1 MPVPTVSIL
10 GIANSAKAYE
20 LRDFMLRNGSD
31 YSWEEI
37 GSDEEAR
44 ALAGVDS
51 MQDARLP
58 MCKLRHG
65 SVLFNPSIQ
74 ELASALLW
82 YRKPKLASYDLAIFG
97 AGPAGLS
104 AAMYGASEGLKTI
117 VIERS
122 AVGGQ
127 ASSSS
132 RIENYLGF
140 PEGVSGWELTARAR
154 IQAQRLGAEIIIA
167 DEAIENV
174 ENSIG
179 VTYLAS
185 GTRIVARAVICATG
199 IDYNRLGLP
208 EEDRLLG
215 HGLYYG
221 AGSSEADLCTGRVFV
236 IGGGNSA
243 GQAALNFV
251 SHGRQVTM
259 LVRGRSLASTLS
271 TYLVDRIVQNDSI
284 EVRLDSVVTRIVGN
298 DSVQAIEYRSGQA
311 ASPTRVETKNVFVC
325 IGGSPRTS
333 WAGPLGIATDSRGYI
348 LTGSDLREED
358 LSPKHWKH
366 ASRPCYLQTSVPTMF
381 AAGDVRHNSVK
392 RCATAVGDGATAV
405 SMVHAYLS
413 QFQLASTTASA

>member
-1 MPVPTVSIL
+1 MPLPVVLIL

-20 LRDFMLRNGSD
+20 LRDFMLRNGSN
-31 YSWEEI
+31 YSWQEI
-37 GSDEEAR
+37 ASDDDAR
-44 ALAGVDS
+44 AFAGVDS
-51 MQDARLP
+51 MLDSRLP
-58 MCKLRHG
+58 ICKLQHG

-82 YRKPKLASYDLAIFG
+82 YSKPKLASYDLAIFG

-104 AAMYGASEGLKTI
+104 AAVYGASEGLKTI

-140 PEGVSGWELTARAR
+140 PDGVSGWELAARAR

-208 EEDRLLG
+208 EEERLLG

-221 AGSSEADLCTGRVFV
+221 AGSSEAGLCTGRVIV
-236 IGGGNSA
+236 VGGGNSA
-243 GQAALNFV
+243 GQAALNFAN
-251 SHGRQVTM
+251 HGRQVTM
-259 LVRGRSLASTLS
+259 LVRGISLANTLS
-271 TYLVDRIVQNDSI
+271 TYLVDRIIENDSI
-284 EVRLDSVVTRIVGN
+284 DVLLDTVVTRLVGN
-298 DSVQAIEYRSGQA
+298 DSVRALEYRSGQA
-311 ASPTRVETKNVFVC
+311 VLPTRVETRNIFVC
-325 IGGSPRTS
+325 IGGSPHTS
-333 WAGPLGIATDSRGYI
+333 WAGPLGIATDSKGYI
-348 LTGSDLREED
+348 LTGSDLRD
-358 LSPKHWKH
+358 ANLSPRYWKQGQ
-366 ASRPCYLQTSVPTMF
+366 RPCYLQTSVPTMF

-405 SMVHAYLS
+405 SMVHNYLS
-413 QFQLASTTASA
+413 RST

>member
-1 MPVPTVSIL
+1 MPLPVVAIL

-31 YSWEEI
+31 YSWHEI
-37 GSDEEAR
+37 GSDEDAR
-44 ALAGVDS
+44 LLAGVDS
-51 MQDARLP
+51 MLDSRLP
-58 MCKLRHG
+58 MCKLQHG

-82 YRKPKLASYDLAIFG
+82 YSKPKLASYDLAIFG

-104 AAMYGASEGLKTI
+104 AAVYGASEGLRTI

-140 PEGVSGWELTARAR
+140 PNGVSGWELAARAR
-154 IQAQRLGAEIIIA
+154 VQAQRLGAEIIIA

-208 EEDRLLG
+208 EEERLLG

-221 AGSSEADLCTGRVFV
+221 AGSSEASLCTGRVIV
-236 IGGGNSA
+236 VGGGNSA
-243 GQAALNFV
+243 GQAALNFA

-259 LVRGRSLASTLS
+259 LVRGISLASTLS
-271 TYLVDRIVQNDSI
+271 TYLVDRILQNDSI
-284 EVRLDSVVTRIVGN
+284 EVHLDTVVTRLVGN
-298 DSVQAIEYRSGQA
+298 DSVRALEYRSGQA
-311 ASPTRVETKNVFVC
+311 VLPTQVETRNIFVC
-325 IGGSPRTS
+325 IGGSPHTS
-333 WAGPLGIATDSRGYI
+333 WAGPLGIATDKKGYI
-348 LTGSDLREED
+348 LTGGDLREEN
-358 LSPKHWKH
+358 LSPRYWKQGQ
-366 ASRPCYLQTSVPTMF
+366 SPCYLQTSVPNMF

-405 SMVHAYLS
+405 SMVHTYLS
-413 QFQLASTTASA
+413 GCK

>member
-1 MPVPTVSIL
+1 MSLPIVSIL
-10 GIANSAKAYE
+10 GIANSARAYE
-20 LRDFMLRNGSD
+20 LRDFMLRNGSE
-31 YSWEEI
+31 YSWQEI
-37 GSDEEAR
+37 GSDEDAR

-51 MQDARLP
+51 ILDSRLP
-58 MCKLRHG
+58 MCKLQHG

-82 YRKPKLASYDLAIFG
+82 YSKPKLASYDLAIFG

-140 PEGVSGWELTARAR
+140 PGGVSGWELAARAR
-154 IQAQRLGAEIIIA
+154 IQAQSLGAEIIIA

-174 ENSIG
+174 ENSVG

-185 GTRIVARAVICATG
+185 GSRIVARAVICTTG
-199 IDYNRLGLP
+199 IEYNRLGLP
-208 EEDRLLG
+208 EEERLLG

-221 AGSSEADLCTGRVFV
+221 AGSSEASLCTGRVV
-236 IGGGNSA
+236 VVGGGNSA
-243 GQAALNFV
+243 GQAALNFAN
-251 SHGRQVTM
+251 HGRQVSM
-259 LVRGRSLASTLS
+259 LVRGTSLASTLS
-271 TYLVDRIVQNDSI
+271 TYLVDRIIHNESI
-284 EVRLDSVVTRIVGN
+284 EVLLDTVVTRLEGN
-298 DSVQAIEYRSGQA
+298 ESVRALEYQSGKVVL
-311 ASPTRVETKNVFVC
+311 PTRVETQNVFVC
-325 IGGSPRTS
+325 IGGSPHTS
-333 WAGPLGIATDSRGYI
+333 WAGPLGIATDSKGYI
-348 LTGSDLREED
+348 LTGSDLCEED
-358 LSPKHWKH
+358 LSPRYWKRGQ
-366 ASRPCYLQTSVPTMF
+366 RPCYLQTSVPTMF

-413 QFQLASTTASA
+413 RSM